1 MKHADPQR
9 RASLA
14 ILVAILV
21 VVVMLGSGLT
31 RVYKQPSIE
40 ALVPVGSDSLRLRNQ
55 VREIFGLKD
64 PIIVALVTERPGG
77 LLDPAALNAV
87 HDITA
92 ALREVPQIDPEQVF
106 SIATE
111 QWVQAEGDE
120 LLVHPLLPPRPLPVN
135 VDARL
140 RQALDQA
147 PMYRGTLVAKDLSAA
162 LVAAELRSTAVAADA
177 YEAVLD
183 RLKPI
188 VLPAGVSLQV
198 AGEATTVGFLSRF
211 IDRDARVLTPA
222 AAVLMLVFLAIFL
235 HGWRGLAAGAL
246 VMAGTLL
253 STVGLMGWTGSPIYV
268 ITSCMPA
275 ILLCVSI
282 ADASHYGARVARLRA
297 GGMEASQSITEA
309 MRELWRPI
317 LLTSFTNAAGF
328 AAMALT
334 ASLPPLVDYGAFAAF
349 GVAVAWVITAFGVPA
364 LFHLVG
370 TPQRRGTPAALLS
383 LRQKLGQLSEVI
395 ADHPSRVLT
404 LTAGFVALGISYAAT
419 VEYNEERIRNFG
431 SQSPVYQA
439 DQLINTRFAGTSALD
454 VYLHADQGQ
463 SMLDPQNLARIRSLQ
478 AWMEREGGIRE
489 THSFVDLIA
498 MAIAATDKGS
508 TRLPESAA
516 EAEQWLFLFEASG
529 EPGALRQE
537 ITADRTQA
545 YVRGY
550 VDSGNYQLNHVRV
563 EALREQLHSL
573 FSGTG
578 IRADLTGSV
587 ALTDSWVGP
596 YLPSTM
602 TGILAS
608 ALLVAL
614 MCGLMLRSW
623 LDGLLCLLPVGSAVL
638 CVFGLMGA
646 LGIWLNVATSM
657 FASIGIG
664 LGVDFAIH
672 TLHAI
677 RRGQELGHSGAA
689 LTRFVHQDVGA
700 PLTANMLI
708 LVLGFSVTM
717 LSVIPPLRS
726 FGLLVSATVVGSYLA
741 AVLILPSIYSL
752 ATSRRPVMVPA

>member
-1 MKHADPQR
+1 MKTTDPHR
-9 RASLA
+9 NTSLA
-14 ILVAILV
+14 ILAAILV
-21 VVVMLGSGLT
+21 LVLALGAGLT

-40 ALVPVGSDSLRLRNQ
+40 ALVPVGSDSLRLRNE

-64 PIIVALVTERPGG
+64 PIIVALVTEKPDG
-77 LLDPAALNAV
+77 LLDSAALNAV
-87 HDITA
+87 HDLTD
-92 ALREVPQIDPEQVF
+92 ALREVPQVDPEQIF

-120 LLVHPLLPPRPLPVN
+120 LLVQPLLSSRPLPA
-135 VDARL
+135 DADLRL
-140 RQALDQA
+140 RQALDAA
-147 PMYRGTLVAKDLSAA
+147 PMFRGTLVAKDFSAA

-177 YEAVLD
+177 YEGVLK
-183 RLKPI
+183 RLSLI
-188 VLPAGVSLQV
+188 VLPAGLSLQV

-211 IDRDARVLTPA
+211 IDRDATVLTPA

-253 STVGLMGWTGSPIYV
+253 STVGLMGWMGSPIYV

-297 GGMEASQSITEA
+297 EGMDASQSMTEA

-328 AAMALT
+328 TAMALT

-349 GVAVAWVITAFGVPA
+349 GVAVAWAITAFGVPA

-370 TPQRRGTPAALLS
+370 TPQRRAAPAAILPLRRRLS
-383 LRQKLGQLSEVI
+383 RLSEVI
-395 ADHPSRVLT
+395 ADHPVRVLA
-404 LTAGFVALGISYAAT
+404 LTAVFVALGISSAAT
-419 VEYNEERIRNFG
+419 VQYNEERIRNFG
-431 SQSPVYQA
+431 PQSSVYQA
-439 DQLINTRFAGTSALD
+439 DHLINTRFAGSSALD
-454 VYLHADQGQ
+454 VYLRAEPGH
-463 SMLDPQNLARIRSLQ
+463 SMLDPENLVRVQSLQ
-478 AWMEREGGIRE
+478 TWMESEGGIRE
-489 THSFVDLIA
+489 THSFVDLIT
-498 MAIAATDKGS
+498 MAIAATDNGS
-508 TRLPESAA
+508 MRLPDSAI
-516 EAEQWLFLFEASG
+516 EAEQLLFLFEASG

-537 ITADRTQA
+537 ITSDRTQA

-550 VDSGNYQLNHVRV
+550 VDTGNYQLNHPRV
-563 EALREQLHSL
+563 EALRGQLHSL
-573 FSGTG
+573 FSDTG
-578 IRADLTGSV
+578 IRADVTGSV

-596 YLPSTM
+596 YLPSTV

-614 MCGLMLRSW
+614 MCGLLLRSW

-677 RRGQELGHSGAA
+677 RRGQEAGHTGAA
-689 LTRFVHQDVGA
+689 LTRFVHRDVGA

-717 LSVIPPLRS
+717 LSVWWEP
-726 FGLLVSATVVGSYLA
+726 
-741 AVLILPSIYSL
+741 
-752 ATSRRPVMVPA
+752 